1 MLTKYKTDKLVCTV
15 LVATGML
22 FTNKIAFAQQGPP
35 AGALITNFDSLMI
48 TAPPAALSLNPFYKK
63 YADAYGIPVV
73 SSEKVPNT
81 ALLVARDVI
90 NYMLLNRPD
99 IRKELI
105 RRRSRL
111 LIMAQTEMETDLPE
125 RSDWKKPTRDDRRL
139 TPGERER
146 YDKPGGIASMTDKQY
161 WNNRARGMGGN
172 ITSCA
177 EENILGYPGTKYYG
191 ENILVH
197 EFSHNIMSAMSA
209 ADPALLQEIEAAYKA
224 AKEKGMYKGEYAIN
238 TVAEYWAE
246 STQWWFFSNFEFND
260 GTVKVQSAEDLKTYD
275 PAMYSILAWVYA
287 GNHIPADVYYGR
299 NIKK

>member
-1 MLTKYKTDKLVCTV
+1 MLIKYQTGKLVCAV
-15 LVATGML
+15 LIATGML
-22 FTNKIAFAQQGPP
+22 FTNKIAFAQQGSP

-48 TAPPAALSLNPFYKK
+48 TAPPAALGLNPFYKK

-99 IRKELI
+99 IRKELV

-139 TPGERER
+139 TPGEREK

-260 GTVKVQSAEDLKTYD
+260 GTVKVQSAEDIKTYD
-275 PAMYSILAWVYA
+275 PAMYSILARVYA